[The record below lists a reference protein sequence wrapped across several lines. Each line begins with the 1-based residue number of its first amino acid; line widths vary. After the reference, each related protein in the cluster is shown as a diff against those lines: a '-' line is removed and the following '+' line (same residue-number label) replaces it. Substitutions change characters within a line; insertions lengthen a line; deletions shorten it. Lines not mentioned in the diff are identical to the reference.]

1 MIGGIS
7 AHSWAAEAAGAA
19 AGELEVGRETYEE
32 ECQMAL
38 DPISRN
44 VIRSYTI
51 AVATTAAVLV
61 VGFLVGQALRV
72 QVPIPAAAIT
82 VLQIAGAGALL
93 GATLGALDWRQ
104 GSWTGKTPA
113 EQFDRW
119 LFRALHLGG
128 TFLLVTAT
136 TWSRVF

>member
-1 MIGGIS
+1 MI
-7 AHSWAAEAAGAA
+7 ATMYARPDEVAGAA
-19 AGELEVGRETYEE
+19 GEVSEVGRETYEK
-32 ECQMAL
+32 ECQMPL
-38 DPISRN
+38 DPTSRN
-44 VIRSYTI
+44 VIRSYTS
-51 AVATTAAVLV
+51 AVGTTAAVLV
-61 VGFLVGQALRV
+61 VGFLVGQALRA

-82 VLQIAGAGALL
+82 VLQIAGACALL

-128 TFLLVTAT
+128 TFVLVTAT
-136 TWSRVF
+136 AWSRVF